1 MCCLLLHQETTS
13 TQVHIQ
19 LLSLC
24 SSSQIYSGYL
34 TRSSFTHNIYG
45 PCQSLICGFD
55 SMQYVSHSFRIRAAT
70 TAETVGLPNC
80 LIKVLHQW
88 KSNVYHTCKDTILSV
103 SGLGHGIL
111 CTLFYG
117 RRNGEAGAKITP
129 LKIITE
135 EGGGLET
142 RQGKNKI

>member
-88 KSNVYHTCKDTILSV
+88 KSNVYHTCKD
-103 SGLGHGIL
+103 
-111 CTLFYG
+111 G
-117 RRNGEAGAKITP
+117 RVEKTDPHSADYPLTP
-129 LKIITE
+129 LR
-135 EGGGLET
+135 GLLYGLL
-142 RQGKNKI
+142 RGLLYGLVRGLPCGLP